1 MVSKQGQIQVE
12 LVDRSGV
19 GSGRVG
25 KMAAHQPPGVLHRA
39 MSVVLFGPDGRVLL
53 QRRSSRKY
61 HFAGVW
67 ANSCCSHPG
76 PGENL
81 IAAAERRVGE
91 ELGVSASNL
100 ESVGSFTYRA
110 SDDVSGLVEY
120 EYDHVVVGTVDGVV
134 SPDPFEVDD
143 IVWVA
148 RDRVVSWR
156 PPDGRLAPWADLAH
170 LIALRSL
177 SVHR

>member
-1 MVSKQGQIQVE
+1 M
-12 LVDRSGV
+12 RC
-19 GSGRVG
+19 
-25 KMAAHQPPGVLHRA
+25 
-39 MSVVLFGPDGRVLL
+39 
-53 QRRSSRKY
+53 RSS
-61 HFAGVW
+61 
-67 ANSCCSHPG
+67 CSG
-76 PGENL
+76 PTDVSSSRGEARASTTSPAYGRTVAVRILVRGENL

-134 SPDPFEVDD
+134 SPDPFKVDD
-143 IVWVA
+143 VAWVA
-148 RDRVVSWR
+148 RDRFVSWR
-156 PPDGRLAPWADLAH
+156 PPNGRLAPWADLAH

-177 SVHR
+177 SAYR